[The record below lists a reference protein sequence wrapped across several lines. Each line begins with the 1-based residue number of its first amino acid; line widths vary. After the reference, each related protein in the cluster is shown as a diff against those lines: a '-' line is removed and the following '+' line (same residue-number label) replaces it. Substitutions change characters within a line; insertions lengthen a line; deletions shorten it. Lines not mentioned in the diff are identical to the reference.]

1 MEVANN
7 DFKRVILSILKGII
21 NIMRSEICQ
30 KKYQMKLLKLK
41 NYNNQ
46 NERFIEWAKKRK
58 RLNIAEEKISK
69 LEVRI
74 VFTK

>member
-21 NIMRSEICQ
+21 NIMRSEICK

-46 NERFIEWAKKRK
+46 NERFIEWAKKKKKKIKYCRK
-58 RLNIAEEKISK
+58 DQ
-69 LEVRI
+69 
-74 VFTK
+74 

>member
-21 NIMRSEICQ
+21 NIMRSEICP

-46 NERFIEWAKKRK
+46 NERFIKWAKKKKKIKYCRRK
-58 RLNIAEEKISK
+58 DQ
-69 LEVRI
+69 
-74 VFTK
+74 

>member
-1 MEVANN
+1 MATLLIKSNLH
-7 DFKRVILSILKGII
+7 KQA
-21 NIMRSEICQ
+21 M
-30 KKYQMKLLKLK
+30 YQMKLLKLK

>member
-21 NIMRSEICQ
+21 NIMRSEICP

-46 NERFIEWAKKRK
+46 NERFIKWAKKKK